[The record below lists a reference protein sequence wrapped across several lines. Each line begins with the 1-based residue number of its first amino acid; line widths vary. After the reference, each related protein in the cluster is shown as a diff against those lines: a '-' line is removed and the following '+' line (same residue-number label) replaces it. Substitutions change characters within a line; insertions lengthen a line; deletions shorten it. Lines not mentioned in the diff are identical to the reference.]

1 MHGTEQLETHHIF
14 IDTSIFV
21 GANFHYESSTFKQ
34 LITLA
39 SEKYL
44 FIYLT
49 PITISE
55 VKAQIQKRIQD
66 AHRAVQR
73 CKKEA
78 MVLRHLPNDTFRG
91 LFADFDVKTVAETLI
106 KQFENLISN
115 SRATTIPIN
124 GTSVDQVFER
134 YFSSSPPFGAGKKKN
149 EFPDAFALSALNEWC
164 TTKSEKIY
172 VISTDGD
179 MARACEEHKALI
191 SLDSLEALLNLVATD
206 NKILA
211 AFAESAFQHL
221 QPEITRRITK
231 EFKWLGFIVD
241 DEEGEVESVE
251 VSDVNIDKSYLIY
264 VTDRSADFRLE
275 VSLDYSAD
283 VTYYDPDSGIYDPE
297 EGVMLYRETI
307 DETLERTVELDLD
320 LQVSFLRIGDPGSA
334 RLDSVR
340 FDAVDVYVPVNE
352 GEDLK

>member
-1 MHGTEQLETHHIF
+1 MHGTDQLETRHIF

-34 LITLA
+34 LSTLA
-39 SEKYL
+39 IENYL
-44 FIYLT
+44 SIYLT
-49 PITISE
+49 PITVRE
-55 VKAQIQKRIQD
+55 VKAKIQDRVQD
-66 AHRAVQR
+66 AHRAVQK
-73 CKKEA
+73 CKQEA
-78 MVLRHLPNDTFRG
+78 MVLRHFPNDTFRG
-91 LFADFDVKTVAETLI
+91 LFTDVDVKTVAETLI
-106 KQFENLISN
+106 KQFENFISN
-115 SRATTIPIN
+115 TRATTIPVN

-134 YFSSSPPFGAGKKKN
+134 YFSSLPPFGAGKKKN

-179 MARACEEHKALI
+179 MARACEGHKALI
-191 SLDSLEALLNLVATD
+191 SLNSLEALLNLVARD

-221 QPEITRRITK
+221 QPEITKRITV
-231 EFKWLGFIVD
+231 EFKSLGFMVD
-241 DEEGEVESVE
+241 DEDGEVESVE
-251 VSDVNIDKSYLIY
+251 AKAINIDERYLIY
-264 VTDRSADFRLE
+264 VTDRNADFRLE

-307 DETLERTVELDLD
+307 DETLERTVELALD
-320 LQVSFLRIGDPGSA
+320 LQISFLRIGEPWSA

-340 FDAVDVYVPVNE
+340 FDTSDVYVSVRR
-352 GEDLK
+352 